1 MIVARPAAAVTA
13 DPTQLLDSFLNCYEI
28 TNPKSLEWPVRLYKV
43 VRANGLG
50 QSHGDR
56 GEIKQAIWEL
66 RKKYS
71 SLCRGYGFVVDVDE
85 ETVAIPAGWELPSGE
100 KVGAYWVTLDQTVTT
115 NPESKAHRWI
125 ISGILRE
132 AIKRHFKDNH
142 SD

>member
-1 MIVARPAAAVTA
+1 MIVASPAAASAV
-13 DPTQLLDSFLNCYEI
+13 DPTQLPGSFLSCYEI
-28 TNPKSLEWPVRLYKV
+28 TNPESLVWPVRLYKV
-43 VRANGLG
+43 VRADGSG

-100 KVGAYWVTLDQTVTT
+100 QVGDYRVTLGQTVTT
-115 NPESKAHRWI
+115 NPMM
-125 ISGILRE
+125 SGPSGDHLRHP
-132 AIKRHFKDNH
+132 AR